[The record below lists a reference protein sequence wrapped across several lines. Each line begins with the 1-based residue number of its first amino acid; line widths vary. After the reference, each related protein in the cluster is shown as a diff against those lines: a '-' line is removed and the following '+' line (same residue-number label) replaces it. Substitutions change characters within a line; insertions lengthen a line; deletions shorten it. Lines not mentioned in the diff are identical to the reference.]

1 MTPPLP
7 HLDLDGGD
15 ALAHPDLAALSAW
28 APELAKT
35 FVSLA
40 SDIALVIDSEG
51 VIRNVAQ
58 GGTEPIAPA
67 ANAWVGRHWI
77 DTVSGETRPKIE
89 TLLKEVAA
97 TGIARRREVN
107 HPLTPGISIP
117 VAYTAIR
124 LGENGPVLAVG
135 RDLRVIAAIQQR
147 YVESQLEMERGYWQ
161 ARQAEARYQLLFQ
174 VATDA
179 VIVVDANTLQI
190 LEANQ
195 AAARLFDTAAEQLQ
209 GCHAS
214 FGFEHYSRVAV
225 TELLN
230 AARSTGEATEIR
242 ARLQGTTTSASV
254 VATPFRTDAGMRLLV
269 RVRAVEAGAARSALG
284 QTLSR
289 LVDDANDSVVVTDSS
304 GRIQVANAAFLAL
317 VNLTVEAEVEHQPL
331 MSWLGLTGQPLTV
344 LLAKVRR
351 DGVARHFE
359 SWVRPAGKVAA
370 RIEISAALLT
380 EGDQECIGF
389 TIRRSA
395 VRGPQPLTLA
405 AASAAPVASGL
416 QTASG
421 SPLDPALS
429 QRIAQIAAR
438 LANADLANADL
449 AAALRETSALVEQ
462 QFVQLALQRAQGDE
476 AAAAGL
482 LGISPARL
490 ARLRAPPGDAAR
502 APLHAVPCLD

>member
-1 MTPPLP
+1 MPSVTPPFRDMADMP
-7 HLDLDGGD
+7 DM
-15 ALAHPDLAALSAW
+15 PDLAALSSW
-28 APELAKT
+28 APELART

-40 SDIALVIDSEG
+40 SDIALVIDGNG

-58 GGTEPIAPA
+58 GGIEPIAPA
-67 ANAWVGRHWI
+67 AYAWVGRHWI

-89 TLLKEVAA
+89 TLLEEVAA

-107 HPLTPGISIP
+107 HPFTPGISIP

-147 YVESQLEMERGYWQ
+147 YAESQQELERGYWQ

-195 AAARLFDTAAEQLQ
+195 AAARLFNTAAEQLQ

-225 TELLN
+225 NELLN
-230 AARSTGEATEIR
+230 AARSNGEATEIR

-254 VATPFRTDAGMRLLV
+254 VATPFRTDHGMRLLV
-269 RVRAVEAGAARSALG
+269 RVREVEAGVAPSALG
-284 QTLSR
+284 RTLSR

-304 GRIQVANAAFLAL
+304 GRVQVANAAFLAL
-317 VNLTVEAEVEHQPL
+317 VNLTVDAEVEHQPL
-331 MSWLGLTGQPLTV
+331 MGWLGLTGQPLTV

-395 VRGPQPLTLA
+395 VRGPQPLPLTLA
-405 AASAAPVASGL
+405 AVNAMTVAGTSHVRCG
-416 QTASG
+416 G
-421 SPLDPALS
+421 PLDQALS
-429 QRIAQIAAR
+429 EGIAQLTAR
-438 LANADLANADL
+438 LDNADL
-449 AAALRETSALVEQ
+449 AAALRETSTRVER
-462 QFVQLALQRAQGDE
+462 QFVQMALQRAQGDE

-482 LGISPARL
+482 LGISAARL
-490 ARLRAPPGDAAR
+490 ARLRAQAPDAAR
-502 APLHAVPCLD
+502 APLHSVPCVD